1 MVSLPFA
8 WVGWRVSVLK
18 RRLWKIESSDMRDA
32 YGLSPEWARPA
43 SSFPRTMGIVLIAL
57 AVGATAGATLV
68 FSFVDQ
74 PAGQT
79 SVTARSL
86 APQIQAASTFSDE
99 TPKAQRDQRVAVQ
112 NGSANEAGTDG
123 PVEGGVAGTPSIG
136 LATPASAGTAALA
149 EAGPATD
156 DVAARA
162 EVAPSPG
169 AEKPPVVAPAD
180 KKATKKNHVAT
191 RYAWRTG
198 PFGVL
203 PGEYHMNGIWG
214 RY

>member
-1 MVSLPFA
+1 
-8 WVGWRVSVLK
+8 
-18 RRLWKIESSDMRDA
+18 MRHA
-32 YGLSPEWARPA
+32 FGLSPEWAHPA
-43 SSFPRTMGIVLIAL
+43 SSFPRTMGIVLVAL
-57 AVGATAGATLV
+57 AVGATAGATVV

-86 APQIQAASTFSDE
+86 APLIQAASTFSDQ
-99 TPKAQRDQRVAVQ
+99 TPKAQRDLRVAVQ
-112 NGSANEAGTDG
+112 NGSTNEAGTDG
-123 PVEGGVAGTPSIG
+123 HVESGTPSIG
-136 LATPASAGTAALA
+136 LATPASARTAALA

-156 DVAARA
+156 DVAGRA
-162 EVAPSPG
+162 EVVPPPG
-169 AEKPPVVAPAD
+169 AEKPPVIAPTD
-180 KKATKKNHVAT
+180 KKATKKSHVAT

>member
-1 MVSLPFA
+1 MELHDRISLPSA

-18 RRLWKIESSDMRDA
+18 HRLWTIESSDMRHA

-43 SSFPRTMGIVLIAL
+43 SSFPRTMGVVLVAL

-149 EAGPATD
+149 
-156 DVAARA
+156 RA